1 MPRVFVSIGSNI
13 DKEKNV
19 AIAVRALDSYYRP
32 LTISSVYESPPF
44 GFRGD
49 NFYNLVVSF
58 DTDEVVTEV
67 ATRLTEIERI
77 CGRVRSDKTFDSR
90 TLDMDLLLYG
100 DLVQHDKEVDVP
112 RPEICEHAFVLLPLA
127 EIAPALKHPETGQT
141 FKAMWQGFEDR
152 QQKLWPVPFD
162 FGL

>member
-32 LTISSVYESPPF
+32 LTVSSVYESPPF

-49 NFYNLVVSF
+49 NFYNLVVGF
-58 DTDEVVTEV
+58 DTEELLTEVV
-67 ATRLTEIERI
+67 ARLTDIERI
-77 CGRVRSDKTFDSR
+77 CGRVRGDKTFDSR

-100 DLVQHDKEVDVP
+100 NLARHDKEVDVP
-112 RPEICEHAFVLLPLA
+112 RPEIGEHAFVLLPLA
-127 EIAPALKHPETGQT
+127 EIAPELKHPETGQT
-141 FKAMWQGFEDR
+141 FKAMWESFSDGR
-152 QQKLWPVPFD
+152 QKLRPVPLD

>member
-1 MPRVFVSIGSNI
+1 MPRIFVSIGSNI

-19 AIAVRALDSYYRP
+19 RIAVRALDNYYHP

-58 DTDEVVTEV
+58 DTEEPLMEVV
-67 ATRLTEIERI
+67 ARLTEIERM
-77 CGRVRSDKTFDSR
+77 CGRVRSDKSFDSR

-100 DLVQHDKEVDVP
+100 DVARHDKAVDVP
-112 RPEICEHAFVLLPLA
+112 RPEIGEHAFVLLPLA
-127 EIAPALKHPETGQT
+127 EIASELKHPETGQS
-141 FKAMWQGFEDR
+141 FKAMWEGFKDR
-152 QQKLWPVPFD
+152 RQKLWPVPFD
-162 FGL
+162 FDL